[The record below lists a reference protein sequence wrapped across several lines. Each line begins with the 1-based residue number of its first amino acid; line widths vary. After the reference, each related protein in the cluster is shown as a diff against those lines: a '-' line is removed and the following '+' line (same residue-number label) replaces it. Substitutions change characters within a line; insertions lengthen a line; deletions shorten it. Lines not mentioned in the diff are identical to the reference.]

1 VRIYSAHTGKM
12 ARPVPIWNSLRPSC
26 TIGSSCYRYIALL
39 PKSFGVKTASLLT
52 CDPGFQHEFPRPRPT
67 FSQMHCNGALS
78 GKRYPV
84 FGRGLS
90 RTAPGEWLE
99 NLCSFIPGSVP
110 NFGPRPGIT
119 RLQMRMNLCFRR
131 KASRAKADF
140 SFRPK
145 IGRYQAKK
153 RRFLPRRHYISEEKK
168 SLLVFTAFLCFFI
181 VCFTTY
187 GFCSIRL
194 FPLLAPFEESRLRNA
209 ELFSSCAGA

>member
-1 VRIYSAHTGKM
+1 MCPH
-12 ARPVPIWNSLRPSC
+12 
-26 TIGSSCYRYIALL
+26 
-39 PKSFGVKTASLLT
+39 
-52 CDPGFQHEFPRPRPT
+52 
-67 FSQMHCNGALS
+67 NGALS

-99 NLCSFIPGSVP
+99 NLCSFILGSVP
-110 NFGPRPGIT
+110 KIGPRPEIT

-140 SFRPK
+140 SFLL
-145 IGRYQAKK
+145 RYNDGGVGTGA
-153 RRFLPRRHYISEEKK
+153 FLPDTCRFSGEKK

-181 VCFTTY
+181 GCFTTY

>member
-1 VRIYSAHTGKM
+1 MCKNELNILISDHALCTPQYRVHVRNLLVRIYSAHTGKM

-90 RTAPGEWLE
+90 RTAPGERLE
-99 NLCSFIPGSVP
+99 
-110 NFGPRPGIT
+110 
-119 RLQMRMNLCFRR
+119 
-131 KASRAKADF
+131 
-140 SFRPK
+140 
-145 IGRYQAKK
+145 
-153 RRFLPRRHYISEEKK
+153 
-168 SLLVFTAFLCFFI
+168 
-181 VCFTTY
+181 
-187 GFCSIRL
+187 
-194 FPLLAPFEESRLRNA
+194 
-209 ELFSSCAGA
+209 

>member
-1 VRIYSAHTGKM
+1 MPQKLRIQFLEGVDGAAPSHNPPTVR
-12 ARPVPIWNSLRPSC
+12 ARAAREDKNALSCSPWNSPRPSC

-110 NFGPRPGIT
+110 IFGPRPGIT
-119 RLQMRMNLCFRR
+119 RLQMRIKL
-131 KASRAKADF
+131 
-140 SFRPK
+140 
-145 IGRYQAKK
+145 
-153 RRFLPRRHYISEEKK
+153 
-168 SLLVFTAFLCFFI
+168 
-181 VCFTTY
+181 
-187 GFCSIRL
+187 
-194 FPLLAPFEESRLRNA
+194 
-209 ELFSSCAGA
+209 

>member
-1 VRIYSAHTGKM
+1 MNSHVRVLPSHRCTAM
-12 ARPVPIWNSLRPSC
+12 APFRANGIPFSVAASRAQLR
-26 TIGSSCYRYIALL
+26 
-39 PKSFGVKTASLLT
+39 AS
-52 CDPGFQHEFPRPRPT
+52 
-67 FSQMHCNGALS
+67 
-78 GKRYPV
+78 
-84 FGRGLS
+84 GLS
-90 RTAPGEWLE
+90 S
-99 NLCSFIPGSVP
+99 LCSFTSGSAPETAAAAGDYTSSDAYELVFP
-110 NFGPRPGIT
+110 AKSIAR
-119 RLQMRMNLCFRR
+119 
-131 KASRAKADF
+131 KADF

-181 VCFTTY
+181 GCFTTY